1 MPKVSVIIPVYYN
14 EESLPLLFAELL
26 KLEKSLQKNGL
37 ELELIFVDDG
47 SGDTS
52 FGELLK
58 IKQQRE
64 QTRIIKLARNFG
76 AMRACKVGAQF
87 VTGDSFVFLAA
98 DLQDPPELIFEMV
111 ERWQDGAKFVICV
124 RDKRDDPFTSRL
136 FAVIYYR
143 LLRLYIIP
151 DFPPQGYDLSL
162 MDRALLPYLLQ
173 SGRTT
178 YLQVFLY
185 WLGFSPSVIHYN
197 RQKRLHGR
205 SRWNFAK
212 RLAAALDVLL
222 GFSVVPIRVIS
233 LIGLFVSLVSFSYGN
248 LVLIGVLL
256 GKSVVPGFATLA
268 SLLSFLLGL
277 VIVMLGVIGEYIWRI
292 FDEVNHRPESV
303 IEAVY

>member
-1 MPKVSVIIPVYYN
+1 MPKVSVIVPVYFN
-14 EESLPLLFAELL
+14 EESLPVLFAELL
-26 KLEKSLQKNGL
+26 KIEQSLQKNGM

-47 SGDTS
+47 SGDNS

-58 IKQQRE
+58 IKQQRD
-64 QTRIIKLARNFG
+64 QTRVVKLARNFG
-76 AMRACKVGAQF
+76 AIRACKTGAQF

-98 DLQDPPELIFEMV
+98 DLQDPPELILEMV
-111 ERWQDGAKFVICV
+111 ERWQSGAKFVICV
-124 RDKRDDPFTSRL
+124 RDKRDDPFISKL
-136 FAVIYYR
+136 FSTFYYL
-143 LLRLYIIP
+143 LLRLYIVP

-162 MDRALLPYLLQ
+162 MDHALLPYLLQ

-197 RQKRLHGR
+197 RQKRLYGR

-212 RLAAALDVLL
+212 RLSAALDVLL
-222 GFSVVPIRVIS
+222 GFSVMPIRAIS
-233 LIGLFVSLVSFSYGN
+233 LLGLLVSLVSFSYGC
-248 LVLIGVLL
+248 LVLIGALL

-277 VIVMLGVIGEYIWRI
+277 VIIMLGVIGEYIWRI
-292 FDEVNHRPESV
+292 FDEVNNRPESV
-303 IEAVY
+303 VEAIY